1 MAARLKYM
9 AGREFVRQV
18 SSGERDFSR
27 MRLEEGFDLSG
38 YDCFDGMQECL
49 IYLQNHE
56 ANPLLITGSQ
66 LRGVKARGI
75 YLPFVKGKG
84 ASFRR
89 AELGE
94 VNFEGADLE
103 RADFEGADLEGAYF
117 LRAHL
122 EKAHFGG
129 ADLRWAYLEGAH
141 LQGAHLEKAHLQGAH
156 LEKAHLQG
164 AHLQGAHLKRAHLKR
179 ADLERADLKGA
190 LHLKDA
196 LGLGTTHFLR
206 TRVSKEQRAI
216 IGKALKKTPR
226 LIVE

>member
-1 MAARLKYM
+1 
-9 AGREFVRQV
+9 
-18 SSGERDFSR
+18 

-122 EKAHFGG
+122 EKAH
-129 ADLRWAYLEGAH
+129 
-141 LQGAHLEKAHLQGAH
+141 LQGAH

>member
-122 EKAHFGG
+122 EKAH
-129 ADLRWAYLEGAH
+129 
-141 LQGAHLEKAHLQGAH
+141 
-156 LEKAHLQG
+156 LQG